1 MNCIFTKIWLL
12 KINVETFICKIILLD
27 CLRNK
32 PTLASPSIIKIKKKK
47 MLQTTYLLTD
57 QIKFEYIQILA

>member
-1 MNCIFTKIWLL
+1 MNYIFTKIWLL
-12 KINVETFICKIILLD
+12 KINGETFICKIILLD

-32 PTLASPSIIKIKKKK
+32 PTLAFPSIVKIKKK